1 MKAPCL
7 LLGVLCVDDAFLP
20 TAPLIKEPSLCA
32 ATVVPAPFPAQAI
45 CHRVD
50 AGQSAAGCSDAK
62 GMAWVAVVKKM
73 GQAAS
78 SWELGFRHVLVAVGA
93 EAMGPTSLESQ
104 LG

>member
-7 LLGVLCVDDAFLP
+7 LLGVLCVDSAFLP

-32 ATVVPAPFPAQAI
+32 ATVVPAPIPRPGYLSQGG
-45 CHRVD
+45 RWTK
-50 AGQSAAGCSDAK
+50 CSWLLRCQ
-62 GMAWVAVVKKM
+62 GHVAWVAVVKKM

-93 EAMGPTSLESQ
+93 EAISLH
-104 LG
+104 L